1 MGACVKVTVPVLFV
15 NTCMS
20 IKLQTAASSVFC
32 SFAYGCVEDFKLPN
46 RIMMPS
52 AVVYRA
58 VQHKKRKNYTKVHNG
73 VSRLQRREAGI
84 AMIKDMAHTTSPN
97 VFHLLHNVEF
107 VFLMPPTLE
116 PSACVHVCFTTIE
129 HVHCVPL

>member
-20 IKLQTAASSVFC
+20 IKLQTAASSLFC

-52 AVVYRA
+52 EVVYRA
-58 VQHKKRKNYTKVHNG
+58 VQHKKGKTIQNY
-73 VSRLQRREAGI
+73 I
-84 AMIKDMAHTTSPN
+84 M
-97 VFHLLHNVEF
+97 EF
-107 VFLMPPTLE
+107 P
-116 PSACVHVCFTTIE
+116 VCRGGK
-129 HVHCVPL
+129 LA